1 MDRKILD
8 ARGLGEGLRRWR
20 GRWRGSRKG
29 QIRDSRKAVEVKARG

>member
-20 GRWRGSRKG
+20 GSRKG
-29 QIRDSRKAVEVKARG
+29 QIRDSRKAAKVKARG